1 MASYVKQFKNPH
13 QKLTKRTIKFLS
25 ICTRPEIQKKILQA
39 SPDSVIKAICNAAF
53 NLQHN
58 PEIHLSAKQK
68 ALFRK
73 YNAHITSLT
82 NPQIS
87 VQNKRKLLQTGGNPL
102 LFTVLRPI
110 LASALSLLGSAFINI
125 TAGK

>member
-1 MASYVKQFKNPH
+1 MASFVKQSNAPH
-13 QKLTKRTIKFLS
+13 QKLTKITIKFLS
-25 ICTRPEIQKKILQA
+25 ICQRPEIQKKILQT

-58 PEIHLSAKQK
+58 QEIHLTAKQK

-73 YNAHITSLT
+73 YNAHIATLT

-87 VQNKRKLLQTGGNPL
+87 VENKRRLLQTGGNPL
-102 LFTVLRPI
+102 LFAILRPI
-110 LASALSLLGSAFINI
+110 LASELSLL
-125 TAGK
+125 

>member
-1 MASYVKQFKNPH
+1 MASCRNKTNYPH
-13 QKLTKRTIKFLS
+13 QKLTKRTVKFLS
-25 ICTRPEIQKKILQA
+25 ICTRPEIQKKIIQT

-73 YNAHITSLT
+73 YNTHITSLT

-87 VQNKRKLLQTGGNPL
+87 VINKRRLLQSGGNPL
-102 LFTVLRPI
+102 LFAILRPI
-110 LASALSLLGSAFINI
+110 LSSALSLLGSAFINI
-125 TAGK
+125 AATK

>member
-1 MASYVKQFKNPH
+1 MASYLNKTNYPN
-13 QKLTKRTIKFLS
+13 QKLTKRTVKFLS
-25 ICTRPEIQKKILQA
+25 ICTRPEIQKKILQT

-73 YNAHITSLT
+73 YNTHITSLT

-87 VQNKRKLLQTGGNPL
+87 VLNKRRLLQSGGNPL
-102 LFTVLRPI
+102 LFAILRPI

-125 TAGK
+125 VAGK